1 MAFKCFF
8 KRSIFVGAWWLCGFT
23 HAQSVQTVEGAIPL
37 REVGWALEHEHLLV
51 DFVGAS
57 AYSRN
62 RWNEDSAVV
71 RILPFLLQAKS
82 AGVKTLFDCTPNF
95 LGRDARLLLRLARE
109 SGVQLV
115 TNTGLYGGSDNK
127 FLPAYAFEETAE
139 QLAVRWMNE
148 YRNGLDGTTVK
159 PGFMKISV
167 NPGPLSD
174 ISKKLITAAAL
185 AHLATGLSI
194 ASHTGPAVPALEQLD
209 ILQANGVRP
218 EAFVW
223 VHAQNERQIQKFV
236 DVARYGAW
244 VSLDGVGDDNIAWH
258 VEVLGMMKKERL
270 LKRVLISHDAGW
282 FDPAQPRGGQF
293 RPFTAIFEKLIP
305 ALKQAGFSGK
315 EIQLLLQ
322 ENPAQ
327 AYAVRIRK

>member
-1 MAFKCFF
+1 
-8 KRSIFVGAWWLCGFT
+8 
-23 HAQSVQTVEGAIPL
+23 
-37 REVGWALEHEHLLV
+37 
-51 DFVGAS
+51 
-57 AYSRN
+57 
-62 RWNEDSAVV
+62 
-71 RILPFLLQAKS
+71 
-82 AGVKTLFDCTPNF
+82 
-95 LGRDARLLLRLARE
+95 
-109 SGVQLV
+109 
-115 TNTGLYGGSDNK
+115 
-127 FLPAYAFEETAE
+127 
-139 QLAVRWMNE
+139 
-148 YRNGLDGTTVK
+148 
-159 PGFMKISV
+159 MKISV